1 MTRWFA
7 GVMLVLALAGCGGG
21 GGDVA
26 ATPGNSTIV
35 TAADKGNIVISLTPG
50 EATTAGVDAVKSAL
64 PAPTHVRVVVR
75 NPTTNFKAIQDVATA
90 GASSVVIPVPVGT
103 GYLIDGLSYVTDGSS
118 KRMLKH
124 AQAAD
129 ISVSKDANTPVSITL
144 QPITV
149 TITPSNGIVAGDAY
163 TVTVTRAFPL
173 KSFSYLAVG
182 TSAYAARTD
191 ITNLAYS
198 SGNFS
203 LNAPTAA
210 TAGNLYFQGVF
221 YIDDALTSTANEW
234 PAWKLHYPDPVYG
247 DPQIFAPFTLPEG
260 GISVGITY

>member
-118 KRMLKH
+118 KRI
-124 AQAAD
+124 AQAC
-129 ISVSKDANTPVSITL
+129 
-144 QPITV
+144 
-149 TITPSNGIVAGDAY
+149 PSSRYQCKQGCQY
-163 TVTVTRAFPL
+163 T
-173 KSFSYLAVG
+173 SQHH
-182 TSAYAARTD
+182 
-191 ITNLAYS
+191 
-198 SGNFS
+198 
-203 LNAPTAA
+203 TAA
-210 TAGNLYFQGVF
+210 N
-221 YIDDALTSTANEW
+221 
-234 PAWKLHYPDPVYG
+234 YG
-247 DPQIFAPFTLPEG
+247 DHNTVKRYCCRRRLHGYCYACVSLEKFLLSCCWYLCLCCPHRHYKS
-260 GISVGITY
+260 GI

>member
-1 MTRWFA
+1 MARWFA

-21 GGDVA
+21 GSDVT
-26 ATPGNSTIV
+26 ATSGNSTIA
-35 TAADKGNIVISLTPG
+35 TATDKGNIVISLTPG
-50 EATTAGVDAVKSAL
+50 EAATAGVDAVKTAL
-64 PAPTHVRVVVR
+64 PTPTHVRVVVR

-103 GYLIDGLSYVTDGSS
+103 GYLIDGLSYVTDGSY

-149 TITPSNGIVAGDAY
+149 SITPSNGIVAGDAY
-163 TVTVTRAFPL
+163 TVAVTRALPL
-173 KSFSYLAVG
+173 KDFAYLVVSTATYVTRANTLNQA
-182 TSAYAARTD
+182 TSG
-191 ITNLAYS
+191 S
-198 SGNFS
+198 NFS
-203 LNAPTAA
+203 LNAPAAA

-221 YIDDALTSTANEW
+221 YINDDLTNSSTEW
-234 PAWKLHYPDPVYG
+234 LEWRFNYPDPVYG
-247 DPQIFAPFTLPEG
+247 DPQISAPFTLPEG